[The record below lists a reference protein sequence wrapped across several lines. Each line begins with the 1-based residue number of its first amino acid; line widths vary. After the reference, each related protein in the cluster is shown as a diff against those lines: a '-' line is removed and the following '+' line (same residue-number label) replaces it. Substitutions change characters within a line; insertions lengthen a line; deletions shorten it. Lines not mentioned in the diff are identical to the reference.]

1 MEMLEAAGNAFA
13 QEYEDANVTIEV
25 KMFDYVDEESVVT
38 GGFDTKNAVDIL
50 YESYFNMASYIHTG
64 RVVPLDDVIT
74 SDLRGDIDEEMWEI
88 SSTDGKTYMMPYQS
102 MQNVIIYN
110 KSLMKECGLEN
121 YISDEQ
127 TIQNWTVE
135 QWTEILDTMAEKL
148 PSGCYPMFMYGKNN
162 QGDTHIMSLIR
173 AFGSTIYDEEDNFA
187 FENEKAVEALQ
198 WIQDGVDKGWYPPHA
213 ENLEITDN
221 QELFYNNQLGFYIYN
236 IANRGLVDNL
246 EDYGFVNFPGNV
258 ATSFI
263 TGFEIFD
270 NGNDAK
276 IKVAKDF
283 LTYIY
288 ENDTWLDLSAGNIPV
303 SKKVGEKYGDQ
314 IEMLNA
320 FLDNTPQVVDFMN
333 NCPNWQGNDTSVRS
347 VFWPNIHALLR
358 KQVTAQECAA
368 NLDADCNEAIGIG
381 REGSVL
387 HE

>member
-1 MEMLEAAGNAFA
+1 
-13 QEYEDANVTIEV
+13 
-25 KMFDYVDEESVVT
+25 
-38 GGFDTKNAVDIL
+38 
-50 YESYFNMASYIHTG
+50 
-64 RVVPLDDVIT
+64 
-74 SDLRGDIDEEMWEI
+74 
-88 SSTDGKTYMMPYQS
+88 

-173 AFGSTIYDEEDNFA
+173 AFGSTIYDEEDNFD

-368 NLDADCNEAIGIG
+368 NLDADCNEAISIG

>member
-1 MEMLEAAGNAFA
+1 
-13 QEYEDANVTIEV
+13 
-25 KMFDYVDEESVVT
+25 
-38 GGFDTKNAVDIL
+38 
-50 YESYFNMASYIHTG
+50 
-64 RVVPLDDVIT
+64 
-74 SDLRGDIDEEMWEI
+74 
-88 SSTDGKTYMMPYQS
+88 
-102 MQNVIIYN
+102 
-110 KSLMKECGLEN
+110 
-121 YISDEQ
+121 
-127 TIQNWTVE
+127 
-135 QWTEILDTMAEKL
+135 
-148 PSGCYPMFMYGKNN
+148 
-162 QGDTHIMSLIR
+162 MSLIR
-173 AFGSTIYDEEDNFA
+173 AFGSTIYDEEDNFD

-368 NLDADCNEAIGIG
+368 NLDADCNEAISIG